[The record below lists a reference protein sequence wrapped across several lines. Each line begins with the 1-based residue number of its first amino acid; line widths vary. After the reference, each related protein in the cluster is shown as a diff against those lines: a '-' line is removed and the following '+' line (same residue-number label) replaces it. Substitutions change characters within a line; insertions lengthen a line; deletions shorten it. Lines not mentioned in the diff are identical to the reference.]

1 MARVRRV
8 IDEGVDYY
16 ERLLVERGVD
26 LVRLPARF
34 VSSHELE
41 AGDLRIA
48 FSHAVIATG
57 ARPRRLALPGAD
69 VVPTVTSDD
78 LMFATELP
86 GHLVCVGAGAVSLE
100 FAQAYRRLGAEVT
113 IVQRGDAPR
122 ARRGRGARRPAQ
134 GVPRGGGG
142 PRADGLARGGARAR
156 RRAARRRCARGG
168 NRVVGD
174 LVLLGVGREPVT
186 DGLGLDEVGIAY
198 DATGVT
204 VDRYLRT
211 SLPHVYSLGDV
222 VDGMMF
228 THVATYQAPI
238 AIANMLDGVERE
250 PDYRTMPRAIFTD
263 PVLAAAGLTEAQARA
278 AGFEVEIR
286 RSDVGTRGKARA
298 IGDRRGRVK
307 FVLDA
312 GTGVI
317 LGVGILARDGADL
330 LPGPQVAM
338 NAPAGDARAAA
349 RDGAHAPDD
358 QRGGEGRR
366 AGAAG
371 RRDQLPQ
378 RSTIARASSATAPRA
393 SGGSRPMS

>member
-8 IDEGVDYY
+8 IDEGVEYY

-34 VSSHELE
+34 VSPHELE
-41 AGDLRIA
+41 AGDLRVA
-48 FSHAVIATG
+48 FAHALIATG
-57 ARPRRLALPGAD
+57 ATPRRLEVPGSD
-69 VVPTVTSDD
+69 DVPTVTSDD

-113 IVQRGDAPR
+113 IVQRGAHLAHGEDEELGDLLKAYLEEEGLTVLTSSR
-122 ARRGRGARRPAQ
+122 VEALELVDGRPA
-134 GVPRGGGG
+134 V
-142 PRADGLARGGARAR
+142 ASA
-156 RRAARRRCARGG
+156 GG

-174 LVLLGVGREPVT
+174 LVLMGVGREPVT
-186 DGLGLDEVGIAY
+186 DSLGLDDIGIAY

-204 VDRYLRT
+204 VDSHLRT
-211 SLPHVYSLGDV
+211 TLPHVFSLGDAI
-222 VDGMMF
+222 DGMMF

-238 AIANMLDGVERE
+238 AVANMLEGAERE
-250 PDYRTMPRAIFTD
+250 LDYRTMPRAIFTD
-263 PVLAAAGLTEAQARA
+263 PVLAAAGLTESQARA
-278 AGFEVEIR
+278 AGFDVEIR

-312 GTGVI
+312 GTGAI
-317 LGVGILARDGADL
+317 LGVGILAKDGADL

-338 NAPAGDARAAA
+338 NSAPGTLAPLLATVHTHPTISEAVKVAA
-349 RDGAHAPDD
+349 R
-358 QRGGEGRR
+358 GG
-366 AGAAG
+366 
-371 RRDQLPQ
+371 
-378 RSTIARASSATAPRA
+378 
-393 SGGSRPMS
+393 